1 MIDLG
6 RTEEVIRDM
15 DKLVVPTRCPQGIA
29 LTSKKRCQ
37 PCVASRMQRIKLIT
51 KIGGKAL
58 PHHGGKSKIPGGIPH
73 LRHPRDDGLDT
84 DEAVELARKQ

>member
-1 MIDLG
+1 M
-6 RTEEVIRDM
+6 RHR
-15 DKLVVPTRCPQGIA
+15 

-58 PHHGGKSKIPGGIPH
+58 PHLGGTGKIPGGILH
-73 LRHPRDDGLDT
+73 LSITAMMDPALIDRGTCENSDWANYSWNDC
-84 DEAVELARKQ
+84 QN